1 MISGIFKLVDGAFT
15 QQLRVEN
22 ISNNLANMG
31 TSGFKKNVM
40 SFDQALSMQH
50 LTQVDLTPGPIVHTG
65 NQLDVALHGKG
76 FLKVMTPRGIRY
88 TRDGAF
94 TLNSNG
100 ELVTSNGDSIL
111 GDNGPVKI
119 HGQQITINRDGQI
132 VADGS
137 PVSKLS
143 LVEFNAPQY
152 LKKEGRSYYTYDG
165 DEKDVVPG
173 PETNIQQG
181 YIEKSNVDTTE
192 EMIKMMEAFR
202 TFESIQ
208 KAIQNMYEVTSKMI
222 NDPEMV

>member
-1 MISGIFKLVDGAFT
+1 MISGIFKLLDGAFA

-31 TSGFKKNVM
+31 TNGFKKSVM
-40 SFDQALSMQH
+40 SFDKALSMQNA
-50 LTQVDLTPGPIVHTG
+50 TRVDLDQGPVVNTG
-65 NQLDVALHGKG
+65 NQLDVALDGKG
-76 FLKVMTPRGIRY
+76 FFKVMTPKGIRY

-94 TLNSNG
+94 SLNNNG
-100 ELVTSNGDSIL
+100 EMVSRSGDSIM

-119 HGQQITINRDGQI
+119 NGEEITIDRNGQI
-132 VADGS
+132 VVDGS

-143 LVEFNAPQY
+143 LVEFNNPQY

-165 DEKDVVPG
+165 DESDVVPG
-173 PETNIQQG
+173 TNTNVQQK

-192 EMIKMMEAFR
+192 EMVKMIEAFR

-208 KAIQNMYEVTSKMI
+208 KAIQNMNEVTSKMI
-222 NDPEMV
+222 NDPELV

>member
-1 MISGIFKLVDGAFT
+1 MISGMFKLVDGAFT

-31 TSGFKKNVM
+31 TSGFKKSVM
-40 SFDQALSMQH
+40 SFDQALSMQNA
-50 LTQVDLTPGPIVHTG
+50 TQVDLTPGPIVHTG
-65 NQLDVALHGKG
+65 NQFDVALHGKG

-94 TLNSNG
+94 TLKNNG
-100 ELVTSNGDSIL
+100 ELVTRSGDSIM

-119 HGQQITINRDGQI
+119 EGKQITIKRDGQI

-143 LVEFNAPQY
+143 MVEFNNPQY

-165 DEKDVVPG
+165 DENDVVPG
-173 PETNIQQG
+173 PETNVQQG

-222 NDPEMV
+222 NDSELV